1 MHSRGSRNSC
11 LPSLSILLETQT
23 YDPLFSSTSVEF
35 RTAISLEE
43 VTYVVR
49 PRQREEQRSE
59 NPIHIV
65 KMAISTCARPGA
77 FAQNARTEGTKPRNT
92 CLADSSFAGEDWP
105 VGWRSPRILNR
116 LTDGCGLL
124 HLRHFFERRNQKD
137 AQLFVAWLALRCT
150 TSSDRANEV
159 SESSPT
165 SRKP

>member
-1 MHSRGSRNSC
+1 MSFVRDNERSKGAKTQFTSLKWQYPRAQDRGR
-11 LPSLSILLETQT
+11 LPKMLERKEQNHGTQC
-23 YDPLFSSTSVEF
+23 
-35 RTAISLEE
+35 R
-43 VTYVVR
+43 
-49 PRQREEQRSE
+49 
-59 NPIHIV
+59 
-65 KMAISTCARPGA
+65 
-77 FAQNARTEGTKPRNT
+77 
-92 CLADSSFAGEDWP
+92 ADSSFAGEDWP

-116 LTDGCGLL
+116 LTDGCRLL